1 MMLCLALLGVLAL
14 AASPT
19 QVCLPSTSASCLL
32 LLACCTDV
40 DTTQR
45 AALAGAPVPLSQ
57 AAAPE
62 RVPPGCAAQ
71 GRELRQARRLQQGDD
86 DQTFG
91 NYRALSIEVFE
102 RDSRPLP
109 QRRRWVPAA
118 PAPAVACP
126 APRPAAAGQGP
137 DTRNRAQPRCAWATG
152 STTTAAWIA
161 TGATTGCAG
170 PQLHGCAIQ
179 CMSTLAPVP
188 H

>member
-1 MMLCLALLGVLAL
+1 MPRSAMMLCLALLGVLAL

-40 DTTQR
+40 DTTHR

-102 RDSRPLP
+102 RERCYLDEFAISARLP
-109 QRRRWVPAA
+109 APAAA
-118 PAPAVACP
+118 PALGPCSAGASCGLP
-126 APRPAAAGQGP
+126 GPAAGCSRAG
-137 DTRNRAQPRCAWATG
+137 A
-152 STTTAAWIA
+152 
-161 TGATTGCAG
+161 
-170 PQLHGCAIQ
+170 
-179 CMSTLAPVP
+179 
-188 H
+188 